1 MTNESSP
8 PMAVGS
14 NAGLGVVAGPPV
26 DGGNEAAPLH
36 TPAARPAAT
45 PPKPRPGLAIPVVLD
60 DGWLAQVVIPRDMSR
75 AEMLRLRR
83 VLWTLAVPW
92 R

>member
-1 MTNESSP
+1 MTTDVPAQVPLSP
-8 PMAVGS
+8 
-14 NAGLGVVAGPPV
+14 GLGVAAGSPV
-26 DGGNEAAPLH
+26 DGGNEAATLH
-36 TPAARPAAT
+36 IPASRPAAT
-45 PPKPRPGLAIPVVLD
+45 PPTPRLGFAIPVVLD

-75 AEMLRLRR
+75 AEMLRMRR